1 MKEESRMKKLL
12 LILTNLLLVGMI
24 CFLSL
29 VIYHRIQESQV
40 TQFIESQ
47 ERVFLKSGQAN
58 LRTGNVGSTHVVASI
73 PTDNSGKKIGLVEN
87 KMVEYVQQ
95 TLGETKPTGN
105 INRIFLVSSHLGKT
119 NFRKVR
125 SVVIKGEKYHLSKM
139 DIKKDGEETA
149 GELLLTED
157 QQLFTLSRIFS
168 DPIEAKKIIVAKLI
182 EKLDQENLL
191 DSDKN
196 ALVSQLETTDLD
208 AFVFSYENSQLTLV
222 LPTNTVL
229 QTFDISVADLF
240 PVIIGEYLTDADQA
254 SLEQYKQELQRMEN
268 NKSTHQI
275 SLTFDDGPNP
285 STTPLVLDLLKKYN
299 AKATF
304 FVIGQNIEG
313 NEWILQRMKAEG
325 HEIANHSWSHPNLT
339 NLSPD
344 AIHQEIEK
352 TQVAIEKAVGQRPVL
367 VRPPYG
373 AVNKKVASAMN
384 LPSIYWNVDTKDWSS
399 HNPQAILNQVR
410 TNACPGCFIL
420 MHDIHKETVKSL
432 DSVLQFLTSQGYSMV
447 TVSESLGNNL
457 NPQFV
462 YYNQHSA
469 APPAQ

>member
-1 MKEESRMKKLL
+1 MKKLL

-95 TLGETKPTGN
+95 SLGETKPTGN

-168 DPIEAKKIIVAKLI
+168 DPIVAKKIIVAKLI
-182 EKLDQENLL
+182 EKLDQENLS

-229 QTFDISVADLF
+229 PTFDIPVADLF

-254 SLEQYKQELQRMEN
+254 SLEQYKQELQRIEN
-268 NKSTHQI
+268 NKSSHQI

-285 STTPLVLDLLKKYN
+285 STTPLVLDLLKKHN

-304 FVIGQNIEG
+304 FVLGQNIEG

-373 AVNKKVASAMN
+373 AVNRKVASAMN
-384 LPSIYWNVDTKDWSS
+384 LPSIYWNVDTQDWSS
-399 HNPQAILNQVR
+399 HNPQAILNQVK

>member
-95 TLGETKPTGN
+95 SLGETKPTGN

-168 DPIEAKKIIVAKLI
+168 DPIVAKKIIVAKLI
-182 EKLDQENLL
+182 EKLDQENLS

-229 QTFDISVADLF
+229 PTFDIPVADLF

-254 SLEQYKQELQRMEN
+254 SLEQYKQELQRIEN
-268 NKSTHQI
+268 NKSSHQI

-285 STTPLVLDLLKKYN
+285 STTPLVLDLLKKHN

-304 FVIGQNIEG
+304 FVLGQNIEG

-373 AVNKKVASAMN
+373 AVNRKVASAMN
-384 LPSIYWNVDTKDWSS
+384 LPSIYWNVDTQDWSS
-399 HNPQAILNQVR
+399 HNPQAILNQVK